1 MRVLITGGAGFLG
14 SHLCERLIGMD
25 HQVVCLDNLI
35 TGSMDNLAHLLGH
48 ERFTYIHYNV
58 CDYLYVEG
66 PLDAVMHF
74 ASPASPQDYLE
85 FPIATL
91 KVGALG
97 THKALGLAKAKNARF
112 LLAST
117 SEVYGDPLVSPQP
130 ETYWGNVNP
139 ISPRGVYDE
148 AKRFAEAMTMAY
160 HRYHGLD
167 TRIVRIFNTYGPRM
181 RPKDGRVVSNF
192 IVQALSGKPL
202 TIFGDGS
209 QTRSFCY
216 VDDLVEGIT
225 RLLLAPSDRSL
236 EQRTDRQSFLYEKD
250 VPAKR
255 SVHEPINIGNP
266 QELTVLEIAWKV
278 RDLVGTAASPEFKP
292 LPADDPK
299 VRCPDIRL
307 ARELLGWEPKVR
319 LDEGLRR
326 TIEYF
331 RKKLE
336 GGGS

>member
-14 SHLCERLIGMD
+14 SHLCDRLIGMG
-25 HQVVCLDNLI
+25 HEVVCVDNLI
-35 TGSMDNLAHLLGH
+35 TGSMDNLAHLVGH
-48 ERFTYIHYNV
+48 ERFRFVRYNV
-58 CDYLYVEG
+58 CDYLFVEG
-66 PLDAVMHF
+66 ALDAVMHF

-130 ETYWGNVNP
+130 ESYWGNVNP

-148 AKRFAEAMTMAY
+148 AKRFGEAMTMAY
-160 HRYHGLD
+160 HRYHGVD

-181 RPKDGRVVSNF
+181 RPHDGRVVSNF
-192 IVQALSGKPL
+192 IVQALTGKPL
-202 TIFGDGS
+202 TIFGTGA

-225 RLLLAPSDRSL
+225 RLLMIPSDRTP
-236 EQRTDRQSFLYEKD
+236 EQRTDRQSFLYKGES
-250 VPAKR
+250 AGETM
-255 SVHEPINIGNP
+255 HEPINIGNP
-266 QELTVLEIAWKV
+266 HELTVLEIAKKV
-278 RDLVGTAASPEFKP
+278 QAMVGKPTQLELKP

-299 VRCPDIRL
+299 VRCPDIRR
-307 ARELLGWEPKVR
+307 AQTLLGWEPKVS
-319 LDEGLRR
+319 LDEGLTR

-331 RKKLE
+331 RKRLT
-336 GGGS
+336 

>member
-1 MRVLITGGAGFLG
+1 MRILITGGAGFLG
-14 SHLCERLIGMD
+14 SHLSDLLLQSGHSVIC
-25 HQVVCLDNLI
+25 
-35 TGSMDNLAHLLGH
+35 MDNLLTGRVENIAHLLGH
-48 ERFTYIHYNV
+48 DQFSFVKYNV
-58 CDYLYVEG
+58 CDYLHIEG

-97 THKALGLAKAKNARF
+97 THKALGLAKAKGARF

-117 SEVYGDPLVSPQP
+117 SEVYGDPLVNPQP
-130 ETYWGNVNP
+130 ESYWGNVNP

-167 TRIVRIFNTYGPRM
+167 TRIVRIFNTFGPRM
-181 RPKDGRVVSNF
+181 RPNDGRVVSNF
-192 IVQALSGKPL
+192 IVQALTGNPL
-202 TIFGDGS
+202 TIFGTGAQS
-209 QTRSFCY
+209 RSFCY

-225 RLLLAPSDRSL
+225 RLLLVPSDRSP
-236 EQRTDRQSFLYEKD
+236 EERTDRQSFLYQSD
-250 VPAKR
+250 TPAEQ
-255 SVHEPINIGNP
+255 SIHEPINIGNP
-266 QELTVLEIAWKV
+266 HELTVLEIAKKV
-278 RDLVGTAASPEFKP
+278 QAFAGTNVPLEYKP

-299 VRCPDIRL
+299 VRCPDIQR
-307 ARELLGWEPKVR
+307 AMDLLKWEPKVS

-326 TIEYF
+326 TIEYC
-331 RKKLE
+331 RREL
-336 GGGS
+336 G

>member
-14 SHLCERLIGMD
+14 SHLCDRLIGMG
-25 HQVVCLDNLI
+25 HQVVCIDNLV
-35 TGSMDNLAHLLGH
+35 TGSKDNLAHLLSH
-48 ERFTYIHYNV
+48 ERFSFVNYNV

-66 PLDAVMHF
+66 ALDAVMHF

-97 THKALGLAKAKNARF
+97 THKSLGLAKAKQARF

-117 SEVYGDPLVSPQP
+117 SEVYGDPLVSPQS
-130 ETYWGNVNP
+130 ENYWGNVNP

-160 HRYHGLD
+160 HRYHGVD

-181 RPKDGRVVSNF
+181 RPHDGRVVSNF

-202 TIFGDGS
+202 TVFGTGS

-225 RLLLAPSDRSL
+225 RLLLVLSDRTPA
-236 EQRTDRQSFLYEKD
+236 QRTDRQSFLYKGE
-250 VPAKR
+250 
-255 SVHEPINIGNP
+255 SVEETMHEPINLGNP
-266 QELTVLEIAWKV
+266 HELTVLEIAKKV
-278 RDLVGTAASPEFKP
+278 KAMVGNHAQLEFKP
-292 LPADDPK
+292 LPADDPQ
-299 VRCPDIRL
+299 VRCPDIRR
-307 ARELLGWEPKVR
+307 AKELLGWEPKVG
-319 LDEGLRR
+319 LDEGLKR
-326 TIEYF
+326 T
-331 RKKLE
+331 
-336 GGGS
+336 